1 MSIWW
6 IIKDTVPIWN
16 WIGSVESQKKFFFS
30 VPESLSKNL
39 SVSTSIPASSQC
51 PFGNL
56 TARTF
61 SRHPMSYK
69 NDHTLALS
77 HQSFNFRQS
86 GICLSQH
93 VPRETFLTMYIFL
106 QYKTI
111 NQHKNWSKFNPREPT
126 FNFQVRNSNF
136 GDELVQMD
144 GPKIVQK

>member
-1 MSIWW
+1 M
-6 IIKDTVPIWN
+6 KLN
-16 WIGSVESQKKFFFS
+16 WICRIPKEILFS

-39 SVSTSIPASSQC
+39 SVSTSIPDSSQRV
-51 PFGNL
+51 FGNSA
-56 TARTF
+56 ARTP

-93 VPRETFLTMYIFL
+93 VPRETFNFLTMYIFF

-111 NQHKNWSKFNPREPT
+111 NQALK
-126 FNFQVRNSNF
+126 
-136 GDELVQMD
+136 LV
-144 GPKIVQK
+144 